1 MFVKIQL
8 KYGRETK
15 EISIPA
21 RNLMGILEPE
31 DLPGVKD
38 PLEEVRQALA
48 NPRGTPLLR
57 EMARGKRNVVILC
70 SDISRPAP
78 SQIILP
84 PLLDELN
91 RAGIKDDQVTVIFG
105 LGIHRPHSPLEHRQ
119 LVGEEMFRR
128 LRCLDHN
135 PRDCVQIGQSS
146 RGTPVQLFRPVAQAD
161 LIIATGNLELHRKAG
176 YTGGDKALMP
186 GVCSRESIQANHRM
200 MDQPGAKP
208 GQITGNPIRED
219 MEEAGRMAGLAF
231 IVNAV
236 LNSRQEMVKTVAGD
250 RIQAHREGI
259 KYVDRMYRRAISRL
273 ADIAVASCGGFP
285 KDQSLYQAQKGLEN
299 ASQVVREGGT
309 IILLAECGEMYG
321 NRLFEEW
328 ISRARSPDDPLRWL
342 QEQFVLGAHKAAAIC
357 RVVQKKEVFLISRM
371 PKEAVENCFLRPA
384 ETVEQ
389 ALAKALEKHG
399 PHAQILVLPHANTT
413 LPLVKTS

>member
-1 MFVKIQL
+1 
-8 KYGRETK
+8 
-15 EISIPA
+15 
-21 RNLMGILEPE
+21 
-31 DLPGVKD
+31 
-38 PLEEVRQALA
+38 
-48 NPRGTPLLR
+48 
-57 EMARGKRNVVILC
+57 
-70 SDISRPAP
+70 
-78 SQIILP
+78 
-84 PLLDELN
+84 
-91 RAGIKDDQVTVIFG
+91 
-105 LGIHRPHSPLEHRQ
+105 
-119 LVGEEMFRR
+119 
-128 LRCLDHN
+128 
-135 PRDCVQIGQSS
+135 
-146 RGTPVQLFRPVAQAD
+146 
-161 LIIATGNLELHRKAG
+161 
-176 YTGGDKALMP
+176 
-186 GVCSRESIQANHRM
+186 
-200 MDQPGAKP
+200 
-208 GQITGNPIRED
+208 
-219 MEEAGRMAGLAF
+219 MAGLAF

-259 KYVDRMYRRAISRL
+259 KYVDRMYRRTISRL

-342 QEQFVLGAHKAAAIC
+342 QEQFVLGAHKAAALC

-371 PKEAVENCFLRPA
+371 PNEAVENCFLQPA

-399 PHAQILVLPHANTT
+399 PHAQILVLPTPT
-413 LPLVKTS
+413 PLCLW